1 MRFRYSRN
9 KDGKTEKKAVIYTK
23 DEHNIDAGNV
33 DTDAAY
39 ICSRLRIEGYET
51 YIVGGAVRDLI
62 LGKKPKDFDI
72 ASAANPNQIKKVF
85 RNSRVIG
92 RRFRLVHV
100 FFGNKIYEL
109 ATFRSLKDG
118 ATGNTFGTI
127 EEDVLRRDFSL
138 NALFYDPEQELV
150 IDYIGGV
157 EHIHKRIIHP
167 VIPLDIIF
175 QDDPVRMIRAVK
187 YAAIT
192 GFDIPPKL
200 QNKIKAEARLLPAIS
215 PSRLT
220 EEIVKIIN
228 SPCPAS
234 IVKLLELYG
243 LYRHLQPRASS
254 MMEKNEEFKKKYMQ
268 SLAALSNEDGE
279 KSCALRALVEDYI
292 ESFTDWNSPM
302 PELYR
307 KTFIAARKFILPMS
321 PQRLE
326 LGKAIRQIFAGHGI
340 TVKKI
345 RSLRARGRGLNDMK
359 DTIQIESMF

>member
-1 MRFRYSRN
+1 LRFRYSKSKN
-9 KDGKTEKKAVIYTK
+9 GKTEKKAVVYTK
-23 DEHNIDAGNV
+23 DEHNINACDVN
-33 DTDAAY
+33 TDAVY
-39 ICSRLRIEGYET
+39 ICSRLRAEGYET
-51 YIVGGAVRDLI
+51 YIVGGAVRDLM

-72 ASAANPNQIKKVF
+72 ASAANPTQIKKIF

-100 FFGNKIYEL
+100 FFGDKIYEL

-127 EEDVLRRDFSL
+127 EDDVLRRDFSL

-157 EHIHKRIIHP
+157 EHIRRRLIHP

-192 GFDIPPKL
+192 CFEMSDKL
-200 QNKIKAEARLLPAIS
+200 RSKIRADAPLLKNVS

-228 SPCPAS
+228 SPCPHS
-234 IVKLLELYG
+234 IIESLEEHG
-243 LYRHLQPRASS
+243 LYEHLQPNASR
-254 MMEKNEEFKKKYMQ
+254 MMAKDEDFKRKYMK
-268 SLAALSNEDGE
+268 SLAALSGKSGE
-279 KSCALRALVEDYI
+279 SPCALRALIEDYV
-292 ESFTDWNSPM
+292 EMTTDWNGQM

-307 KTFIAARKFILPMS
+307 KTFMTARKFILPMN
-321 PQRLE
+321 PQRSELE
-326 LGKAIRQIFAGHGI
+326 KAIKQIFTTRGI
-340 TVKKI
+340 AVKK
-345 RSLRARGRGLNDMK
+345 LRPLRRRRGKKNYGGGEPEDL
-359 DTIQIESMF
+359 I